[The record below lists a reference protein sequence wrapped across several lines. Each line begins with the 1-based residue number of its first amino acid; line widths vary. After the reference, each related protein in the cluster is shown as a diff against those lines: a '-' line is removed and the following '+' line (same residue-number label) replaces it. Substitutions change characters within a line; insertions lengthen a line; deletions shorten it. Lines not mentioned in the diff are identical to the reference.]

1 MAEEVELLR
10 LVRAFAKIK
19 DRRRRQEI
27 IELIEASI
35 DTEANKRPKPAD

>member
-19 DRRRRQEI
+19 DQRRRREI
-27 IELIEASI
+27 VELVEASV
-35 DTEANKRPKPAD
+35 EADPKPRPVAQ